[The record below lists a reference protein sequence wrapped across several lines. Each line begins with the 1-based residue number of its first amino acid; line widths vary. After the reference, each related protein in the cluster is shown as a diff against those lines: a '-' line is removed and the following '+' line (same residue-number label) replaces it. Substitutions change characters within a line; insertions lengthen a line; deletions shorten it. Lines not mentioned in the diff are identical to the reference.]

1 MVWYA
6 LAYGVASVTWS
17 QPQTGVAAEIIVPS
31 VLRAL
36 LWPVA
41 VGITAWATG
50 YLVGPGICHPP
61 ASWDQVEGFPAMSM
75 GPPGRQ

>member
-41 VGITAWATG
+41 VGITAWAAG
-50 YLVGPGICHPP
+50 YLVGPGFVIRQRHG
-61 ASWDQVEGFPAMSM
+61 ARLRGFP
-75 GPPGRQ
+75 P